1 MVVPLVVWF
10 WGLVVGEL
18 MRPWAWWPAVRL
30 VCVRPLYLRLVML
43 GRLLLSLEELTKQD
57 DELLLFCRV
66 VLSVLTVIGIAG
78 RYV

>member
-1 MVVPLVVWF
+1 
-10 WGLVVGEL
+10 
-18 MRPWAWWPAVRL
+18 
-30 VCVRPLYLRLVML
+30 ML